1 MQALILAA
9 GLGKRLGDSADGRPK
24 CLVEVGGRSLIEHQL
39 ETFADAGIGPVTV
52 VVGHKADEVR
62 NVVGNRAQYV
72 VNDDPEGT
80 NSLYSFL
87 LARGALKG
95 PAVVANCDLLFH
107 PSILDRLL
115 DVRGSALAYDSTFG
129 PGREKMKV
137 ALHDGNVADMGK
149 DLPYGQATGEN
160 VGLILLREDAL
171 NAVMNQAELL
181 LKAGRRKAWLAEA
194 VKAAAAEVPIRG
206 VDVAGLPWIEID
218 FPFDLHAARKR
229 VWPDIQRDR
238 WKRTVRW
245 HRTRWAVAVLALAA
259 LAGGSAAIGHRMA
272 APAEE
277 WDSIRL
283 ADLPEAMIGH
293 PDGTTSRWWTVKRG
307 ETARTS
313 VEGPPLFRVEVR
325 PILTQAEAEQA
336 KEDPE
341 RFLFVIEILL
351 DGASRKLEAYRF
363 EEDPE
368 AKHETYRVG
377 ARKRVELRLD
387 PGPHTVSVRCVTGKA
402 ETLLVRFREPVR
414 VEKD

>member
-39 ETFADAGIGPVTV
+39 ETFADAGIGPVVV

-62 NVVGNRAQYV
+62 NVVGNRAEYV

-95 PAVVANCDLLFH
+95 PVVVANCDLLFH

-160 VGLILLREDAL
+160 VGLILLRETAL
-171 NAVMNQAELL
+171 NAVMNQAEVL

-194 VKAAAAEVPIRG
+194 VKAAAGEVPIRG
-206 VDVAGLPWIEID
+206 VDIAGLPWIEID

-238 WKRTVRW
+238 WKRTARW
-245 HRTRWAVAVLALAA
+245 HRTRWIAAALALTA
-259 LAGGSAAIGHRMA
+259 LAGGSAVVGRRFA
-272 APAEE
+272 APTEE
-277 WDSIRL
+277 WDSIRPADL
-283 ADLPEAMIGH
+283 ADTKIGYA
-293 PDGTTSRWWTVKRG
+293 DGTSSRWWMLKNGNIARVTV
-307 ETARTS
+307 A
-313 VEGPPLFRVEVR
+313 GPTPLRVEVR
-325 PILTQAEAEQA
+325 LLLTGEEARQAA
-336 KEDPE
+336 EDPE
-341 RFLFVIEILL
+341 RDLYVVEVLL
-351 DGASRKLEAYRF
+351 DGVSRKLAAYRF
-363 EEDPE
+363 TEDPE
-368 AKHETYRVG
+368 AGHPDHKVG
-377 ARKRVELRLD
+377 ERERIELRLD
-387 PGPHTVSVRCVTGKA
+387 PGPHTVALRRVTGKA
-402 ETLLVRFREPVR
+402 ETLLVRFREPGR
-414 VEKD
+414 AEKD